1 MSRRWNDESDFD
13 GLDSK
18 HPSSRGRKQ
27 ERRGQRHDRK
37 HHLKDLKDMVN
48 GGEDIDDIIDTFEDN
63 EE

>member
-1 MSRRWNDESDFD
+1 MGRKWNENDFD
-13 GLDSK
+13 SLDKK

-27 ERRGQRHDRK
+27 ERRGERHDAK

-48 GGEDIDDIIDTFEDN
+48 NGEDMDDLLDSFED